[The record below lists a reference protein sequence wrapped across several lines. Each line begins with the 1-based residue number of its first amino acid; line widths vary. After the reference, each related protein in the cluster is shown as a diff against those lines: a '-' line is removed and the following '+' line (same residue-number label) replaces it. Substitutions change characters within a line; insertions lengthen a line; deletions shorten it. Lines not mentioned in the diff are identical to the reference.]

1 MSKKTPSATTYKKL
15 SHREHVLLRPAMYV
29 GSTTG
34 REEYMWL
41 INDGRMEV
49 RQINFIPA
57 LHKIFDEILVNVIDH
72 KTRMAEA
79 AAAIAAAAKKSKKAP
94 ATPAVAPV
102 KNIWVTIASDTI
114 TVKNDGNGI
123 PIVENPEEK
132 MYNPELIFTELL
144 TGQNYEEDEEKLVGG
159 QNGLGAKLANI
170 YSTQFFVET
179 VDADNGLKFS
189 QTCYENMSRKDKP
202 RIVSSKL
209 KPYTLIRFSPD
220 MTRFTGVNGEKYTD
234 IPPDMLASFKT
245 RVYQMAMCAGTDVKV
260 HLNDELIDCKTLP
273 SYMALFADAVIRRTD
288 DDTEFDYEDDAAGDD
303 VADETA
309 TTTEGD
315 DTASVASS
323 TEGRKRKTLSAAA
336 AADMGIFYER
346 SGPRWEYGVLLGD
359 IDVTVDET
367 VYSDA
372 KSRNSAI
379 LDIRRKLHQNSFV
392 NGINTSQGGTHV
404 EHVRDQI
411 IKKVREYLVKK
422 KIGDVEPSQLKDM
435 FVIFA
440 NSMIINPEFTS
451 QTKEQLITPARDT
464 KTKKGFGSVAE
475 VSDKFID
482 RIMKGG
488 LESTVIQYLEG
499 LEAIKEAK
507 TDGRGRGRVH
517 IEKYDG
523 AIKAGTAESSKCT
536 LILTEG
542 DSAKTLAL
550 SGLSV
555 IGREFYG
562 VFPLRGKVMNVKES
576 EDGGVKKRVSA
587 STKGEANKEIQNIKK
602 ILGLASGMEYTAETL
617 KMLRYG
623 HVMIMTDQDLDGSH
637 IKGLLINLFHTKW
650 RSLLQLGYLT
660 CMVTPIIK
668 AYRGPEAKPIE
679 SIPFYSITDYEAW
692 LEGLG
697 DDAPK
702 WNHKY
707 YKGLGTSTANEAR
720 EYFADLNPI
729 YFKWDDTTDRF
740 IRLAFSKNK
749 NSAHARKDWLDT
761 YDAKAIIDFKDT
773 SLPISRFVNKEL
785 MHFSIYSNLRA
796 IPHVMDGL
804 KPSQRKILWA
814 CYRRNLTATSI
825 KVAQL
830 SGYVSEHAAYHHGET
845 SLQEAIVGMAQN
857 FVYSNNINLL
867 HPQGQFGSRLLG
879 GKDAASARYIFTRLS
894 DITKFLFRKEDEPV
908 LKYMEDDGVAVEPE
922 FYVPIL
928 PVALINGAN
937 GIGTGYSS
945 KIPMYNPRDLIAA
958 ARLRIK
964 TSEMDADDAAPYY
977 ESEATLMPWVDRF
990 KGTIEH
996 YDDHKYISHGIWEI
1010 TGANTIFISELPLGT
1025 CCENYKNFLLKWQA
1039 EEYKHRDIVADSDGG
1054 KKTYFKLKKFDEDC
1068 TDVYV
1073 RYTLTLEPEFV
1084 ARAREDPEWCG
1095 IALKLT
1101 TCDIK
1106 TSNMVAFDT
1115 EMHIQRYA
1123 SPNDIIDAHAVVRL
1137 EYYQKRKDFQI
1148 ADLEA
1153 KIPEKRAK
1161 REFIAGVMNG
1171 TIDIRGKEDAAIVKI
1186 LKAKRFP
1193 PLGRGASVVADDADE
1208 SAVPSHDPDNIAS
1221 YAYLM
1226 NLKQH
1231 AVSKRGFDALKR
1243 EEEDMMMQL
1252 DVIRGKTPQV
1262 MWSEELDEF
1271 EAAYEKFLKDKD
1283 EMMSVEVKR
1292 PAGGKRGGA
1301 SAKKLVKK

>member
-1 MSKKTPSATTYKKL
+1 MSKKTTPSTSIYKKL

-41 INDGRMEV
+41 VNEDGRMEV
-49 RQINFIPA
+49 RAINFIPA

-72 KTRMAEA
+72 KTRMEELL
-79 AAAIAAAAKKSKKAP
+79 AAAIASTKKPKSASKKGAAIAAP
-94 ATPAVAPV
+94 IEAPLLV
-102 KNIWVTIASDTI
+102 TNIWITLTNDTI

-123 PIVENPEEK
+123 PVTENSEEK

-170 YSTQFFVET
+170 YSTKFHVET
-179 VDADNGLKFS
+179 VDAINGLKFS
-189 QTCYENMSRKDKP
+189 QSCFDNMIRKDKP
-202 RIVSSKL
+202 RIVTSKL
-209 KPYTLIRFSPD
+209 KPYTLISFTPD
-220 MTRFTGVNGEKYTD
+220 MSRFTGVNGEKYTE
-234 IPPDMLASFKT
+234 IPDDMLASFRT
-245 RVYQMAMCAGTDVKV
+245 RVYQMAICAGTNVKV
-260 HLNDELIDCKTLP
+260 YLNEELINCKTMP
-273 SYMALFADAVIRRTD
+273 MYMEKFTDSIIRRSD
-288 DDTEFDYEDDAAGDD
+288 DDTEFDYDSPIED
-303 VADETA
+303 EI
-309 TTTEGD
+309 D
-315 DTASVASS
+315 DTKTVDTVDVETTSVAS
-323 TEGRKRKTLSAAA
+323 TTDVKHKKRTLSASA
-336 AADMGIFYER
+336 AADLGIFYER

-359 IDVTVDET
+359 IDVAVDET
-367 VYSDA
+367 IYPDA

-411 IKKVREYLVKK
+411 IKKIREYLVKK
-422 KIGDVEPSQLKDM
+422 KIGDIEPSQLKDM
-435 FVIFA
+435 FVIFV

-451 QTKEQLITPARDT
+451 QTKEQLITPVRDT
-464 KTKKGFGSVAE
+464 KTKKGFGSAAE

-488 LESTVIQYLEG
+488 LEIAIVQYLEG

-576 EDGGVKKRVSA
+576 EDGKKRI

-602 ILGLASGMEYTAETL
+602 ILGLVSSMEYTPETI

-637 IKGLLINLFHTKW
+637 IKGLLLNLFHTKW

-668 AYRGPEAKPIE
+668 AYRGSESKPLE
-679 SIPFYSITDYEAW
+679 TVPFYSITDYEAW

-697 DDAPK
+697 DDATK
-702 WNHKY
+702 WKHKY

-749 NSAHARKDWLDT
+749 NSAHARKEWLDT
-761 YDAKAIIDFKDT
+761 YDVKSVLDFKDA
-773 SLPISRFVNKEL
+773 SLPISKFVNKEL
-785 MHFSIYSNLRA
+785 IHFSIYSNLRA
-796 IPHVMDGL
+796 IPHMMDGL

-814 CYRRNLTATSI
+814 CYRRNLTTTSI

-867 HPQGQFGSRLLG
+867 YPQGQFGSRLLA
-879 GKDAASARYIFTRLS
+879 GKDAASARYIFTRLT

-908 LKYMEDDGVAVEPE
+908 LKYMEDDGEVVEPE

-937 GIGTGYSS
+937 GVGTGYSS
-945 KIPMYNPRDLIAA
+945 NIPMYNPRDLIAA

-964 TSEMDADDAAPYY
+964 TCEMEPDEAAPYY
-977 ESEATLMPWVDRF
+977 ESEETLMPWIDRF
-990 KGTIEH
+990 KGKIEQH
-996 YDDHKYISHGIWEI
+996 DDHKYISHGIWEI

-1039 EEYKHRDIVADSDGG
+1039 EEYKHRDIVADSSG

-1068 TDVYV
+1068 TDIYV
-1073 RYTLTLEPEFV
+1073 RYTLMVEPEFI
-1084 ARAREDPEWCG
+1084 ARAREDPEWAS
-1095 IALKLT
+1095 IALKLS
-1101 TCDIK
+1101 TCDIR

-1115 EMHIQRYA
+1115 DMHIQRYV
-1123 SPNDIIDAHAVVRL
+1123 SPNEIIDAHAIVRL

-1171 TIDIRGKEDAAIVKI
+1171 TIDIRGKDDATIVRI
-1186 LKAKRFP
+1186 LKTKKFP
-1193 PLGRGASVVADDADE
+1193 PLGRGTHGASEDSEESDARNPDAIE
-1208 SAVPSHDPDNIAS
+1208 S
-1221 YAYLM
+1221 YTYLL
-1226 NLKQH
+1226 NLKQS
-1231 AVSKRGFDALKR
+1231 AVSKKGFEALKK
-1243 EEEDMMMQL
+1243 EEEDMMIQL
-1252 DVIRGKTPQV
+1252 EIIMGKTPPI

-1271 EAAYEKFLKDKD
+1271 EVAYEKFMVEKD
-1283 EMMSVEVKR
+1283 EMMSVEVKK
-1292 PAGGKRGGA
+1292 PAGGKR
-1301 SAKKLVKK
+1301 SAKKPKK